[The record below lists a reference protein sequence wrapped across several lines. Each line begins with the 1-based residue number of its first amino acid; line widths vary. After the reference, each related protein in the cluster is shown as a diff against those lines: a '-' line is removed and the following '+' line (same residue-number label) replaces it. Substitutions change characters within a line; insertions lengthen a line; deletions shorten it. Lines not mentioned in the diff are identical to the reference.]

1 MVSEGSEIASRI
13 WISLVMES
21 ALLAFGV
28 GSPFADGEGA
38 GGELGLVAQG
48 ARERVWPWCGWEG
61 GYCWEFW
68 RSFAAKT

>member
-48 ARERVWPWCGWEG
+48 ARERVWP
-61 GYCWEFW
+61 
-68 RSFAAKT
+68 